1 MANKIRGPSELALP
15 TYFPIKARIKSGVT
29 SNQIDYYMG
38 EFGSTAERSIYLDKL
53 NYVQMT
59 DVPHVHLPPNT
70 LAATRFERLLIG
82 KNVKMLVTRGCI
94 FSMTLL
100 VSWHERW
107 LQQPQKKDGQFL
119 KFTALLA
126 CNVVFFS

>member
-1 MANKIRGPSELALP
+1 MANKVRGPSELALP

-38 EFGSTAERSIYLDKL
+38 KFGSTAERSIYLDKL

-70 LAATRFERLLIG
+70 LAATRFERSPTDSLV
-82 KNVKMLVTRGCI
+82 KNVGYQRLYIQHDTI
-94 FSMTLL
+94 S
-100 VSWHERW
+100 
-107 LQQPQKKDGQFL
+107 FL
-119 KFTALLA
+119 A
-126 CNVVFFS
+126 